1 MTVPSDS
8 LPEPVTTP
16 LARQGELFD
25 RLPAATRRLL
35 ERTAGAESLFVWVRT
50 GTRVD
55 VGLWFRQRR
64 LWVGCLAHDLVFV
77 APGPTPVAVRA
88 PLAGLAGA
96 RYNPVTGE
104 LVLPPV
110 AGLTPR
116 RVRLP
121 AVEAYQILSQ
131 IQREVTN
138 HA

>member
-8 LPEPVTTP
+8 LPEPAVTP
-16 LARQGELFD
+16 LDRQGGIFD

-35 ERTAGAESLFVWVRT
+35 ERIAGDEPLFVLART

-64 LWVGCLAHDLVFV
+64 LWVGCLAHDLVVV
-77 APGPTPVAVRA
+77 APGPVPVAVRV

-104 LVLPPV
+104 LGLPP
-110 AGLTPR
+110 ADGLAPR
-116 RVRLP
+116 RLKLP
-121 AVEAYQILSQ
+121 AVEGYQILSQ
-131 IQREVTN
+131 IQREVTK